1 MFGIIVH
8 VSITKSIKAYCVRIC
23 SLNDVV
29 TRFLPKAPII
39 AKFGGN
45 TTFTTFDN
53 RVSSLNTLSD
63 VEFLATKLTVFLDIV

>member
-1 MFGIIVH
+1 MNGV
-8 VSITKSIKAYCVRIC
+8 
-23 SLNDVV
+23 L